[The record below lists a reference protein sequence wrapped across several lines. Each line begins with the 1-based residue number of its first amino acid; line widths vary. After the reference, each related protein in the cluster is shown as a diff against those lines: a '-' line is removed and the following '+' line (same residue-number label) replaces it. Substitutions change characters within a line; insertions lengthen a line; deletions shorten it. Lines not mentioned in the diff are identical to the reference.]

1 MLVETI
7 LTLDCTRSKIVGGS
21 KKRVLEQLAQI
32 FSHSVEDLS
41 EDSLFQSLIGRER
54 LGSTGIGDGIAIPH
68 CRFATGGETSCACI
82 TLEEPVD
89 FDSIDN
95 KPVDVIFAMV
105 VPEDANSEH
114 LATLASLAEKLQ
126 KPEFVKGLRSATSDA
141 QLFNAA
147 VSAC

>member
-1 MLVETI
+1 MLVENI
-7 LTLDCTRSKIVGGS
+7 LTQECTRSKLTSGS
-21 KKRVLEQLAQI
+21 KKRVLEQLAQL
-32 FSHSVEDLS
+32 FSGAVEDLS
-41 EDSLFQSLIGRER
+41 EDTLFQSLIGRER
-54 LGSTGIGDGIAIPH
+54 LGSTGIGEGIAIPH
-68 CRFATGGETSCACI
+68 CRFPTGGETLCACI

-89 FDSIDN
+89 FDAIDN
-95 KPVDVIFAMV
+95 APVDIIFAML

-126 KPEFVKGLRSATSDA
+126 KPEFVKGLRNATSDT